1 MNVRP
6 SLDEILAYDGPAT
19 HAAVSV
25 QLLADAETPVSVY
38 AKLTAGAR
46 DAVLLESVEGGE
58 RMARYSFIVRGD
70 HGRLSVRDG
79 LLMSAD
85 ASGVTES
92 PVTDPLVPLE
102 AALTD
107 RAVWSPVPLP
117 RFHGGAVGYLG
128 FDCIRYFEDVP
139 LAEEDALGLPEA
151 VFVFARE
158 VYIYDHVTRRLSLV
172 IQAPLHGDRAAH
184 HAAAVGRLTTAVD
197 ALAEPAPQLRPLPA
211 GAELGALP
219 NFVSNRSQQQM
230 EAAVSQAREA
240 IAAGE
245 VFQVVLSQRFTVHD
259 QVDPLTLYRAL
270 RALNPSPYMF
280 LFQLRDFALV
290 GASPEVLVRVEDD
303 DIFLRPIAG
312 TRRRGHDAAE
322 DLALEEDLLA
332 DEKELAEHRMLV
344 DLGRNDVGRVAEIG
358 TVRLDDPLH
367 IERYAHV
374 MHIVSDVHGR
384 LAPGKSSFDVLRACF
399 PAGTVSG
406 APKVRA
412 CELIAQLEPDRRGVY
427 AGAVG
432 YFGDNG
438 NMDLCIAIRSL
449 VAQRDRVSTQA
460 GAGIVWDSDPTKEH
474 EECLH
479 KARSGL
485 RAIGLAQAWGRR

>member
-1 MNVRP
+1 MTPRP
-6 SLDEILAYDGPAT
+6 SLSEFHAYDGPAT
-19 HAAVSV
+19 HAAISV
-25 QLLADAETPVSVY
+25 QLLADAETPVSVF
-38 AKLTAGAR
+38 AKLTADAR

-58 RMARYSFIVRGD
+58 RMGRYSFIVRGD
-70 HGRLSVRDG
+70 HGRLSIRDG
-79 LLMSAD
+79 LLMTAD
-85 ASGVTES
+85 ASGVRER
-92 PVTDPLVPLE
+92 PVTDPLAPLAE
-102 AALTD
+102 ALAD
-107 RAVWSPVPLP
+107 KAIWSPVPLP

-139 LAEEDALGLPEA
+139 LAEVDALGLPDA
-151 VFVFARE
+151 VFVFAHE
-158 VYIYDHVTRRLSLV
+158 VYIYDHVTRRLTLV
-172 IQAPLHGDRAAH
+172 IQVPLSGDRAGH
-184 HAAAVGRLTTAVD
+184 HQAATNRLSAAVA
-197 ALAEPAPQLRPLPA
+197 ALAAPAPELRPLPA
-211 GAELGALP
+211 GDDADAMP
-219 NFVSNRSQQQM
+219 PFVSNRSQRQM
-230 EAAVSQAREA
+230 EAAVSDAREA

-245 VFQVVLSQRFTVHD
+245 VFQVVLSQRFTVHEH
-259 QVDPLTLYRAL
+259 VDPLTLYRAL

-280 LFQLRDFALV
+280 LFRLRDFALV
-290 GASPEVLVRVEDD
+290 GASPEVLVRVEDG

-312 TRRRGHDAAE
+312 TRPRGRDAEHDH
-322 DLALEEDLLA
+322 ALELDLLA

-358 TVRLDDPLH
+358 TVRVDDPLH

-384 LAPGKSSFDVLRACF
+384 LADGKNCFDVLRACF

-412 CELIAQLEPDRRGVY
+412 CELIARLEPERRSVY

-449 VAQRDRVSTQA
+449 VAQPDRVSTQA

-485 RAIGLAQAWGRR
+485 RAIGLARRWGQQ

>member
-1 MNVRP
+1 
-6 SLDEILAYDGPAT
+6 
-19 HAAVSV
+19 
-25 QLLADAETPVSVY
+25 
-38 AKLTAGAR
+38 
-46 DAVLLESVEGGE
+46 
-58 RMARYSFIVRGD
+58 
-70 HGRLSVRDG
+70 
-79 LLMSAD
+79 
-85 ASGVTES
+85 
-92 PVTDPLVPLE
+92 
-102 AALTD
+102 
-107 RAVWSPVPLP
+107 
-117 RFHGGAVGYLG
+117 VGYLG
-128 FDCIRYFEDVP
+128 FDCVRYFEDVP
-139 LAEEDALGLPEA
+139 LAEKDAMGHPEA
-151 VFVFARE
+151 IFVFARE

-172 IQAPLHGDRAAH
+172 IQVPLHGDRAAH
-184 HAAAVGRLTTAVD
+184 HANAVSRLEAAVA
-197 ALAEPAPQLRPLPA
+197 ALAAPAPQLRPLPV
-211 GAELGALP
+211 GTDEGALP
-219 NFVSNRSQQQM
+219 AFVSNRSQRDM
-230 EAAVSQAREA
+230 EEAVERARQA

-259 QVDPLTLYRAL
+259 AVDPLTLYRAL

-280 LFQLRDFALV
+280 LFRLRDFALV

-312 TRRRGHDAAE
+312 TRPRGRDDAE
-322 DLALEEDLLA
+322 DQALEAELLA

-344 DLGRNDVGRVAEIG
+344 DLGRNDVGRVAAIG

-384 LAPGKSSFDVLRACF
+384 LAEGKDCFDVLRACF

-449 VAQRDRVSTQA
+449 VAEADRVSTQA
-460 GAGIVWDSDPTKEH
+460 GAGVVWDSVPAREH

-485 RAIGLAQAWGRR
+485 RAIGLAQRWGHR